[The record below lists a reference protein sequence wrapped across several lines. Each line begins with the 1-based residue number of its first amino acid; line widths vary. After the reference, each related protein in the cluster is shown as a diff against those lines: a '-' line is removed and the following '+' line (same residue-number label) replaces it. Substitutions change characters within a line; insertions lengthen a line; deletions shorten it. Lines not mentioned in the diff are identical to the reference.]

1 MTGYIIRRIGQSIL
15 VVLGV
20 IFIMFIL
27 QSLLPDPARAILGT
41 RASAKAIQ
49 QFTVANGFNQPIWV
63 QFWKY
68 LVQIV
73 WHHNLG
79 RSYKLNESVNAILL
93 QDAPKTFL
101 LVGVSFAI
109 AIIIAIPIG
118 VFQAVRRNRVS
129 DHVVTGIS
137 FVLYSMPTFFFGEIL
152 IFVLAVQFHLFPAEA
167 PQGATVGAILSQPAG
182 LVLPMMNLVLINYAA
197 YSRFQR
203 SSAIEALA
211 QDYIRTAKAKG
222 LSNRIVLFRHMLRN
236 ALIPIATLV
245 GLTLPAIF
253 TAGLITEFLFN
264 YPGMGSAYITALTT
278 SDYPTALGITLVV
291 AVATVIGNLFADV
304 AYAALDPRVRY

>member
-27 QSLLPDPARAILGT
+27 QSLLPDPARAILGV
-41 RASAKAIQ
+41 RASAKAIR
-49 QFTVANGFNQPIWV
+49 QFTIANGFNQPIWV

-68 LVQIV
+68 LVRIV

-79 RSYKLNESVNAILL
+79 FSFKLNESVNAILA

-109 AIIIAIPIG
+109 AIIIAVPIG

-129 DHVVTGIS
+129 DHVVTGVS

-152 IFVLAVQFHLFPAEA
+152 IFLLAVQFHLFPAEA
-167 PQGATVGAILSQPAG
+167 PQGATVGQILSQPAG
-182 LVLPMMNLVLINYAA
+182 LVLPMLNLILINYAA

-222 LSNRIVLFRHMLRN
+222 LSNRIVLYRHMLRN

-245 GLTLPAIF
+245 GLTLPAVF
-253 TAGLITEFLFN
+253 TAGLITEVLFN

-278 SDYPTALGITLVV
+278 SDYPVALGITLVV
-291 AVATVIGNLFADV
+291 AVATVVGNLFADV